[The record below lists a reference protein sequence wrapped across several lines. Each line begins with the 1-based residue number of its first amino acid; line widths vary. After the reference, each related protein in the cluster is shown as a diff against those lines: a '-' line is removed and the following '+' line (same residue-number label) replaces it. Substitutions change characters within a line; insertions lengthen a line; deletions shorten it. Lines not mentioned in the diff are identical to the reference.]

1 MPKIFIDAGHG
12 GKDTGANNNNLHEK
26 DIALKLAL
34 KLNDLLKKSG
44 LQTALSRS
52 TDVFVPLIERAKKAN
67 EFNADIFVSIHL
79 NAAVD
84 KAASGI
90 ETLVY
95 QNKGINNQ
103 LTTNIQDELINATCA
118 KNRGIKERPDLVVLN
133 STKMP
138 AVLVETGFISNDK
151 EKNLLSMDV
160 YQNKI
165 AQAIANG
172 IFKYLGWAVKDMDEI
187 KDIDAA
193 LKVLQSKGIINSP
206 EYWHNAAIIVKYLDS
221 LLINMA
227 NKLS

>member
-12 GKDTGANNNNLHEK
+12 GADSGASSKTIQEK
-26 DIALKLAL
+26 NIALQIAL
-34 KLNDLLKKSG
+34 KLNDLLKKNN
-44 LQTALSRS
+44 LQTELSRS
-52 TDVFVPLIERAKKAN
+52 TDVFITPFERAKKAN
-67 EFNADIFVSIHL
+67 NSKADIFISVHL
-79 NAAVD
+79 NAAVNITS
-84 KAASGI
+84 SGI

-95 QNKGINNQ
+95 QNKGINNR
-103 LTTNIQDELINATCA
+103 LATNIQNELINATCA
-118 KNRGIKERPDLVVLN
+118 KNRGIKERPDLAVLN

-138 AVLVETGFISNDK
+138 AVLVEVGFISNDK

-172 IFKYLGWAVKDMDEI
+172 IFKHFGWAVKDMDEI

-206 EYWHNAAIIVKYLDS
+206 EYWLKAVDVVKYLDI
-221 LLINMA
+221 LIINMA
-227 NKLS
+227 KKLC